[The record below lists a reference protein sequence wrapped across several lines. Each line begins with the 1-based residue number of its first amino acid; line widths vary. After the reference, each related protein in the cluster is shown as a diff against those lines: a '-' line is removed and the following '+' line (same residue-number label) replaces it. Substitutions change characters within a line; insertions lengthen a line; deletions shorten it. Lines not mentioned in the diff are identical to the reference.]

1 MLREAIATGATVEE
15 AKEAACKELGVE
27 SFDDHVEFEILE
39 MSSKKVFGLFG
50 GRPAKVK
57 VTIKKSVMQSTEEY
71 IKNIITHMGLN
82 DITVTTT
89 ENDNIITELN
99 VFNQLNSALKLTIW
113 TCNKLTSIYDQIN
126 EDDSIAKKI
135 FEDYRLLCEKR
146 ILEVDTS
153 IFDVLSAIEIQDCV
167 VRDSIRDA
175 IEILKQFITSIESNP
190 NWFVGSDILKE
201 VFDHINDMKMY
212 AQMQLLSGKKLN

>member
-1 MLREAIATGATVEE
+1 M
-15 AKEAACKELGVE
+15 
-27 SFDDHVEFEILE
+27 
-39 MSSKKVFGLFG
+39 
-50 GRPAKVK
+50 
-57 VTIKKSVMQSTEEY
+57 
-71 IKNIITHMGLN
+71 
-82 DITVTTT
+82 
-89 ENDNIITELN
+89 
-99 VFNQLNSALKLTIW
+99 
-113 TCNKLTSIYDQIN
+113 
-126 EDDSIAKKI
+126 
-135 FEDYRLLCEKR
+135 CEKR

-153 IFDVLSAIEIQDCV
+153 IFDVLSAIEIQNCV